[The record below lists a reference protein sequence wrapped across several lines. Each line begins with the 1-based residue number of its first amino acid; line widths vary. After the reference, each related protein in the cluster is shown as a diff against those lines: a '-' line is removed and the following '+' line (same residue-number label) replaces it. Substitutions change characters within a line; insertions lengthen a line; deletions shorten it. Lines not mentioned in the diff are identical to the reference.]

1 MSGTWRA
8 HACAAWA
15 GRGVR
20 ILFVASLLGGC
31 SSSDDGAS
39 GGNYPDLNTV
49 PQKPPATS
57 DSTQRQQVAQGL
69 ASDQKNAAYS
79 DQSLTAQPSS
89 GVAPPPPAQPAPAA
103 PAETPAAAAPAAPA
117 ATQTASAPA
126 MPQPA
131 APPATAEGATP
142 MAPPPN
148 PTPTAPTASAPTA
161 SAPTATAASSPSVSV
176 DQTQL
181 APDQAVAYQQA
192 LAAQGVTPGPTALS
206 GPTYAAP
213 AYAAPG
219 VTPGYGTQALV
230 GTGRPVAVIFFSSGS
245 AALSERDLTVLQNV
259 LLVQQQQGG
268 RLRVVGNASEYTA
281 AVDYQKHQQVNYD
294 LSLRRAQAVS
304 RALIRLGAPDGSVA
318 IAANGA
324 QSPIFYEFTPTG
336 EAGNRRVEIFLD
348 R

>member
-20 ILFVASLLGGC
+20 ILFLASLLGGC
-31 SSSDDGAS
+31 SSSNDSGS
-39 GGNYPDLNTV
+39 GGSSYPDLNTV
-49 PQKPPATS
+49 PQKAPATS
-57 DSTQRQQVAQGL
+57 DSTQRQQIAQGL
-69 ASDQKNAAYS
+69 SADQKNAAYS
-79 DQSLTAQPSS
+79 DQTLTAQPSS
-89 GVAPPPPAQPAPAA
+89 GVAPPPPAQPAP
-103 PAETPAAAAPAAPA
+103 TPPAAAPAAAPA
-117 ATQTASAPA
+117 TTETASAPA

-131 APPATAEGATP
+131 APPATEQGATP

-148 PTPTAPTASAPTA
+148 PVPATPS
-161 SAPTATAASSPSVSV
+161 ATAAASPSVSV

-219 VTPGYGTQALV
+219 VAPGYGTQPLV
-230 GTGRPVAVIFFSSGS
+230 GTGRPVAVVFFSSGS
-245 AALSERDLTVLQNV
+245 AALSDRDLTVLQNV

-268 RLRVVGNASEYTA
+268 RLRVVGNASEHTA
-281 AVDYQKHQQVNYD
+281 TVNYEKHQQVNYD

-318 IAANGA
+318 IVANGA
-324 QSPIFYEFTPTG
+324 ASPIFYEFMPTG